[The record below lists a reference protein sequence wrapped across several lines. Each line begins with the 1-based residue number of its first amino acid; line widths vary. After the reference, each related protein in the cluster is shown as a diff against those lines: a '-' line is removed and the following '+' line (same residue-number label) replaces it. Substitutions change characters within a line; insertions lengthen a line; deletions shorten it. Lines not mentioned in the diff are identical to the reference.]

1 MQDHDSRPLDEATDD
16 APQTKE
22 LPFDNLYLN
31 SGFVN
36 GQNQWWMY
44 VLTILVTAL
53 TYLLAP
59 AITSFY
65 LFIRATS
72 KGVSETELIENSNKL
87 FDYRIVG
94 VDKNVVVL
102 ALLGIFVITALGF
115 VTMLRRVHHK
125 TLTSVLTGYERFRT
139 GRFWFAFAVWG
150 AQVVITALVGYFSDP
165 GSVRIIFD
173 PFGFTVSLLMLF
185 FLMPIQTGIEE
196 VLFRGYLV
204 QGLSL
209 LFRNGLVPLLI
220 TSFLFGSAHMSN
232 PEVTRHG
239 WPIMLTYYSAF
250 GFFMGAITLIDE
262 GLELAIGIHFAN
274 NFISSLLVTTPEGVL
289 QTHAIFET
297 SEENPYIEML
307 LWVAMAAITFA
318 IFCWR
323 YRWKNFKLL
332 IR

>member
-1 MQDHDSRPLDEATDD
+1 MQDHDSRPLDEATNDE
-16 APQTKE
+16 PQTKE

-31 SGFVN
+31 SGFVSGRN
-36 GQNQWWMY
+36 HWWMY
-44 VLTILVTAL
+44 VVTILVTAL
-53 TYLLAP
+53 SYLLAP

-65 LFIRATS
+65 LFIKATGN
-72 KGVSETELIENSNKL
+72 GVSETELIENSNKL

-102 ALLGIFVITALGF
+102 ALLGIFVITAFGF

-139 GRFWFAFAVWG
+139 GRFWFAFTVWG
-150 AQVVITALVGYFSDP
+150 AQVVITALIGYFSDP
-165 GSVRIIFD
+165 ASVRIIFD
-173 PFGFTVSLLMLF
+173 PIGFSISLVMLF
-185 FLMPIQTGIEE
+185 FLMPVQTGLEE

-209 LFRNGLVPLLI
+209 FFRNGLVPLLI
-220 TSFLFGSAHMSN
+220 TSLLFGSAHMSN
-232 PEVTRHG
+232 PEVARHG
-239 WPIMLTYYSAF
+239 WPIMLTYYSVF
-250 GFFMGAITLIDE
+250 GFFMGALTLIDE

-297 SEENPYIEML
+297 GNEDPYIEML
-307 LWVAMAAITFA
+307 LWLVMATITFL
-318 IFCWR
+318 IFWR
-323 YRWKNFKLL
+323 KYRWKNFKLL